1 MSNFDS
7 PEKPK
12 RRVRYKGKNPTKF
25 HEKYKEH
32 SPENFS
38 ADMEKVIARGATPVG
53 THRSICV
60 KEILEILQ
68 PKSGDRVLDA
78 TLGYG
83 GHTSLILPLIAPL
96 GILIGLDQDPIE
108 RPLTE
113 ARLRKNLIDQNSL
126 RVGPINF
133 SQTKKYFIENN
144 LPPVDMILAD
154 LGLSSMQIDHPER
167 GFSYKSNALLDL
179 RMNPLQGEPAYELI
193 RKSTQRELSEMLHE
207 NSDEIRSEIIAKALL
222 EKKPKTSFELAETVR
237 AVIQGFSK
245 KVQLTEG
252 DSPVRRAFQ
261 ALRIAVNDEFKV
273 LDQFLADIP
282 FILKDGGRV
291 AILSFHSGE
300 DRRVKKS
307 FQALERTQVYQKVS
321 PEFIRPSAEEQRS
334 NPRSKSAKLR
344 WAIK

>member
-7 PEKPK
+7 TEKPK

-32 SPENFS
+32 APENFS

-68 PKSGDRVLDA
+68 PKSGDRALDA

-83 GHTSLILPLIAPL
+83 GHTSSILPLIAPH
-96 GILIGLDQDPIE
+96 GVLIGLDQDPIE
-108 RPLTE
+108 RPLKE
-113 ARLRKNLIDQNSL
+113 ARLRKNLTDQNTL
-126 RVGPINF
+126 IVGPINF

-144 LPPVDMILAD
+144 LEPVDIILAD
-154 LGLSSMQIDHPER
+154 LGLSSMQIDDPER
-167 GFSYKSNALLDL
+167 GFSYKTNAPLDL
-179 RMNPLQGEPAYELI
+179 RMNPEIGEPAYELI
-193 RKSTQRELSEMLHE
+193 RRSTQQQLSEILHQ
-207 NSDEIRSEIIAKALL
+207 NSDEMRADVIAKALV
-222 EKKPKTSFELAETVR
+222 EKKPKTSLELVETVR
-237 AVIQGFSK
+237 SVIQGFST
-245 KVQLTEG
+245 KVQETEG

-282 FILKDGGRV
+282 FILKAGGRV

-321 PEFIRPSAEEQRS
+321 LEFIRPSFEEQRS

>member
-1 MSNFDS
+1 MSDTDS

-32 SPENFS
+32 AAENFS

-60 KEILEILQ
+60 KEILEILN
-68 PKSGDRVLDA
+68 PKPGDRALDA

-83 GHTSLILPLIAPL
+83 GHTSFILPLIAPN
-96 GILIGLDQDPIE
+96 GVLIGLDQDPIE

-113 ARLRKNLIDQNSL
+113 ARLRKNLTDQNSL
-126 RVGPINF
+126 IVGPINF

-144 LPPVDMILAD
+144 LQPVDIILAD
-154 LGLSSMQIDHPER
+154 LGLSSMQIDHPDR
-167 GFSYKSNALLDL
+167 GFSYKTNAPLDL
-179 RMNPLQGEPAYELI
+179 RMNPLVGEPAFELI
-193 RKSTQRELSEMLHE
+193 RRSTLGQLSEVLHE
-207 NSDEIRSEIIAKALL
+207 NSDEMRSDVIAKALV
-222 EKKPKTSFELAETVR
+222 EKKPKTSLELVETVR

-245 KVQLTEG
+245 KVQEAEG

-307 FQALERTQVYQKVS
+307 FQTLERTQVYQKVS
-321 PEFIRPSAEEQRS
+321 AEFIRPSFEEQRS